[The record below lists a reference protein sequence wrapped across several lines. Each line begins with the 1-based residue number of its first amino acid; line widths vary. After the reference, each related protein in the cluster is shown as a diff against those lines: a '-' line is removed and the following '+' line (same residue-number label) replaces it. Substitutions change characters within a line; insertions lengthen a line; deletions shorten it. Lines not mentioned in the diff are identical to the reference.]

1 MAVIGTN
8 SSYGDECIFLLEDL
22 TGKINF
28 TSFEEKE
35 EKISNG
41 VNYAK
46 MLTKEELPA
55 KDMQAAFEEE
65 LEQSASSVAEL
76 VKITAER
83 IWNSYASSAV
93 EGVPGFVL
101 VSLARAGTP
110 FGVLLRRFFKEIMN
124 TEIEHYSISI
134 IRGKGIDEKALSYIA
149 EHHPV
154 QKMVFVDG
162 WTGKGSIYQELVKSL
177 KKYNKKH
184 GTKISPDLCVMAD
197 PAQVLELSGTRDDVC
212 MPNAY
217 LNATVSG
224 LVSRTV
230 YKKPKETESG
240 FHGAVVYRDYAS
252 ADKTMEFVDKV
263 SSCFRF
269 HMAVEKKKE
278 YDGSINIDYLYSQ
291 MEKLFPNV
299 DVRKKVKMGIGESLR
314 AILRR
319 KPVVFLINADTAAD
333 AGKKKNAV
341 KNAAKKE
348 DETIQ
353 RIAALAAERGIPV
366 HKCSFRHILSFNRN
380 LEGCLWKFKCAVIV
394 K

>member
-22 TGKINF
+22 TENIKF
-28 TSFEEKE
+28 TPFEEKE

-55 KDMQAAFEEE
+55 EDMQTAFDEE
-65 LEQSASSVAEL
+65 LEHGASSVAEL
-76 VKITAER
+76 VQITAER
-83 IWNSYASSAV
+83 IWDSYASSAV
-93 EGVPGFVL
+93 KGMPGFVL

-110 FGVLLRRFFKEIMN
+110 FGVLLRRFFKEFMN
-124 TEIEHYSISI
+124 TQIEHYSISI

-149 EHHPV
+149 ERHPM

-184 GTKISPDLCVMAD
+184 DTKISPDLCVIAD
-197 PAQVLELSGTRDDVC
+197 PALAVELSGTKEDVC

-240 FHGAVVYRDYAS
+240 FHGAVVYRDYAD

-263 SSCFRF
+263 SSCFQF
-269 HMAVEKKKE
+269 FVTVKKKNE
-278 YDGSINIDYLYSQ
+278 YGGSMNIDYLYSQ

-319 KPVVFLINADTAAD
+319 KPVVFLINADKNAD
-333 AGKKKNAV
+333 TGKKKNAV
-341 KNAAKKE
+341 KNADKKE

-366 HKCSFRHILSFNRN
+366 HECSFNGN